1 MSWGAE
7 FPRSTVPR
15 AIYVERS
22 HWLFKLRCHFGARSE
37 RHTWPTADEHSFGSW
52 SGRRD
57 AFGLIPDVV
66 GWSKMY
72 NALRD

>member
-1 MSWGAE
+1 MLWGAE

-15 AIYVERS
+15 AICVERS
-22 HWLFKLRCHFGARSE
+22 HGLFTLRRHFGTRCE
-37 RHTWPTADEHSFGSW
+37 RHTWPTAAERSFGSC

-57 AFGLIPDVV
+57 AFGLIPDVD
-66 GWSKMY
+66 GQSNMY